1 MRCATN
7 TCLTLLLLFCAF
19 LSVPSYA
26 SEETTCQLGVQT
38 GMRYWDGAKYGNSP
52 YICLGSSSNCK
63 FVIQAL
69 TLCDNET
76 GLCYGSFV
84 ANGQKCSVDEGSAGD
99 KFWQGGELVEVD
111 DPDDPSDPNQLPV
124 NNYLESRCDGSV
136 CKGNVVTNPAIMTNL
151 LTASSWAHFM
161 NNQGYTA
168 LTDALTLTIPQKI
181 FEAKKETQDKIIT
194 KLDKFEPNFDELQS
208 SLSDHAST
216 STSQFYRLMDYVA
229 GIPGYY
235 SSLNTNLAAA
245 RSDVYSVKT
254 EMQNKFANQNATL
267 TANQQAL
274 SDSLATVSGEVSG
287 LADGLE
293 ALSSQ
298 ISGAGGTGGDV
309 DLSGVESKLQGIQET
324 LDGKGMVGRPFEG
337 QVDFEANGLYG
348 TDAIENLE
356 GEIEQLETKYQE
368 QMEQFKSLFTFDE
381 SELADGTYVEHKWT
395 FRFANGQVNSFTS
408 GVFPALLENSSL
420 IAAVLLFLAVLLG
433 IKALTD

>member
-1 MRCATN
+1 MGEFPVVC
-7 TCLTLLLLFCAF
+7 
-19 LSVPSYA
+19 
-26 SEETTCQLGVQT
+26 
-38 GMRYWDGAKYGNSP
+38 
-52 YICLGSSSNCK
+52 SSNDGCRYQ
-63 FVIQAL
+63 FATTFCDDATGYCSGNGL
-69 TLCDNET
+69 SDGTLCQSGDPAPTCEAEDN
-76 GLCYGSFV
+76 
-84 ANGQKCSVDEGSAGD
+84 SAGC
-99 KFWQGGELVEVD
+99 
-111 DPDDPSDPNQLPV
+111 DPDDGDDGGETDPDDDW
-124 NNYLESRCDGSV
+124 ESPIVYDGWVCYTTAEGDYRCQGGISMLDYREQFTKLYDQNIYNLDRIRDNSRDISKVSSKVDAVKTSV
-136 CKGNVVTNPAIMTNL
+136 ESVYGAANA
-151 LTASSWAHFM
+151 
-161 NNQGYTA
+161 
-168 LTDALTLTIPQKI
+168 TLV
-181 FEAKKETQDKIIT
+181 ETREIT
-194 KLDKFEPNFDELQS
+194 KKVAALKDDLANVDVDLSELDPKFAELQS
-208 SLSDHAST
+208 TLSDHASA

-235 SSLNTNLAAA
+235 SSLDTNLAAA
-245 RSDVYSVKT
+245 RNDVYSVKT

-274 SDSLATVSGEVSG
+274 SDSLATLSGEVSG

-356 GEIEQLETKYQE
+356 GEIEQLETQYQE

-381 SELADGTYVEHKWT
+381 SELADGTYIEHKWT

>member
-1 MRCATN
+1 M
-7 TCLTLLLLFCAF
+7 
-19 LSVPSYA
+19 PSYA
-26 SEETTCQLGVQT
+26 SEEASCQLGVQT
-38 GMRYWDGAKYGNSP
+38 GMRYWKGTIYGDSP

-69 TLCDNET
+69 TLCDNDT

-84 ANGQKCSVDEGSAGD
+84 SNGQKCTASEGSVGD
-99 KFWQGGELVEVD
+99 KFWPGGNEVEVN
-111 DPDDPSDPNQLPV
+111 DPDNPSDPNQLPV

-181 FEAKKETQDKIIT
+181 FEAKKETLDKLDDIEASIESQSEIDLDSLLLKSQQYRDDRQMMNTILRLSGQAESAANISSFKLDMLSLDMMKLNDKI
-194 KLDKFEPNFDELQS
+194 D
-208 SLSDHAST
+208 
-216 STSQFYRLMDYVA
+216 
-229 GIPGYY
+229 G
-235 SSLNTNLAAA
+235 
-245 RSDVYSVKT
+245 
-254 EMQNKFANQNATL
+254 NQGSN
-267 TANQQAL
+267 TANISALADSMTSNFKTTNGNISAL
-274 SDSLATVSGEVSG
+274 S
-287 LADGLE
+287 DGLE

-298 ISGAGGTGGDV
+298 ISGAGGTGGSGGDV

-324 LDGKGMVGRPFEG
+324 LNGKGMVGRPFEG

-348 TDAIENLE
+348 SDAIENLE
-356 GEIEQLETKYQE
+356 GEIEQLETQYQE

-381 SELADGTYVEHKWT
+381 SELADGTYIEHKWT
-395 FRFANGQVNSFTS
+395 FRFANGHVNSFSS
-408 GVFPALLENSSL
+408 GVFPALLENSNL

-433 IKALTD
+433 IKALTN